1 MAEHPSLFELDVL
14 HASTAA
20 ERAGEHAALEA
31 HLNACADC
39 RAYVDTLSR
48 DEGMPA
54 AFAELLGSRA
64 QSMSASPS
72 SSNQAPAAPE
82 VAPLS
87 TNADTAPHSASDVA
101 PSSAYAAGPASAAPP
116 SLDVARQKRSR
127 RIFTGGSSVVAALA
141 LAAGIAL
148 FVRDRRVIS
157 PTIPDDESSYV
168 GIKGVPAAQALIRR
182 DGKTRLWDG
191 ASRLRPGDA
200 LAVGLACE
208 QFTRAAVYARG
219 PVGPSKLWEGECP
232 RGANPTL
239 PFTLVVDGEPGR
251 ERFSVILSRTPLDD
265 ERSARALQASTRGA
279 DVWTI
284 DFTFEKETR

>member
-1 MAEHPSLFELDVL
+1 MADHPSLFELDVL

-31 HLNACADC
+31 HLDACADC

-48 DEGMPA
+48 DEGMPS
-54 AFAELLGSRA
+54 AFAAMLGSRA
-64 QSMSASPS
+64 LPVSEST
-72 SSNQAPAAPE
+72 SSNQAPAA
-82 VAPLS
+82 A
-87 TNADTAPHSASDVA
+87 NADTAPHSANEA
-101 PSSAYAAGPASAAPP
+101 ARSSAYAAGPASAAPP
-116 SLDVARQKRSR
+116 SLDVARQKRAR
-127 RIFTGGSSVVAALA
+127 RMVSGASAVVGALA
-141 LAAGIAL
+141 LAASMIFFIRGRH
-148 FVRDRRVIS
+148 VVD
-157 PTIPDDESSYV
+157 PTLPDDESSYV
-168 GIKGVPAAQALIRR
+168 GVKGVPAAQALIRR

-219 PVGPSKLWEGECP
+219 AVGPSKLWEGECP

-279 DVWTI
+279 DIWTI